1 MLTPLVIEDAVRRAL
16 LEDCPTGDVT
26 SEATIPAGLTGS
38 VRLCAREDGVLAGI
52 DVFATAFRIVD
63 PGIRVVTRA
72 HTHDGGRFAAGDV
85 LAEVDGPVR
94 GILTAER
101 VALNF
106 TQRMCGIATMTR
118 RFVDAVDAAPG
129 SHARITDTRKT
140 VPGLRPFDRHA
151 VVCGG
156 GRNHR
161 YGLSDAVLVKDNH
174 LAAMRMAELDLAA
187 TLRHIR
193 SQVGHTTHIEVEID
207 GLNQLDMALEG
218 GADTIMLDNF
228 SLEDTRR
235 GVELVDGRALVEASG
250 TMTLDHVPAVAACGV
265 DLISVG
271 ALTHSVRA
279 VDLGLD
285 WR

>member
-1 MLTPLVIEDAVRRAL
+1 MLTHLVIEDAVRRAL

-26 SEATIPAGLTGS
+26 SEATIPADITGS
-38 VRLCAREDGVLAGI
+38 VRLRAREDGVLAGI
-52 DVFATAFRIVD
+52 DVFTAAFRTVD
-63 PGIRVVTRA
+63 PGIRVDA
-72 HTHDGGRFAAGDV
+72 HARDGERFAAGDV

-118 RFVDAVDAAPG
+118 RFVDAVDAATG

-156 GRNHR
+156 GHNHR

-174 LAAMRMAELDLAA
+174 LAAMRAAGLDLAA

-193 SQVGHTTHIEVEID
+193 SQIGHTTHIEVEID
-207 GLNQLDMALEG
+207 GLDQLGMALDG
-218 GADTIMLDNF
+218 GADTIMFDNF
-228 SLEDTRR
+228 TLQDTRR

-250 TMTLDHVPAVAACGV
+250 TMTLDRAPAVAACGV

-279 VDLGLD
+279 IDLGLD